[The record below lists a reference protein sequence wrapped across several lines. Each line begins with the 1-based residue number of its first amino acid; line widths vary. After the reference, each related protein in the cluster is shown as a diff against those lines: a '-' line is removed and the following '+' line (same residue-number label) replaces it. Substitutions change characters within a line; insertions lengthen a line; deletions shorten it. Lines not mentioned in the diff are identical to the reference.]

1 MKEQYVSYALDD
13 SDRFLTLGGLISGQ
27 KVEFLVDSG
36 ASHNFVSAKLLARLG
51 LVSHAGGSVRVRL
64 ADRSVVH
71 TNQFI
76 RVMVSFG
83 KVQAFLHF
91 TVLDVDCP
99 NILGMPFLKCTNPT
113 INWQTCQVTFTT
125 CGSTSGVSGGNTGV
139 ARSPNRFQCLEL
151 EPTGATTCNSNQT
164 EDITRNDLAAGLPR
178 HLCGNHAS
186 LPHSALVD
194 RGQGVQGQSSVVAKA
209 QQQQCVATKQSD
221 SLIRNFGQNQYA
233 AFVKAVGKPLSFD
246 QMLEALPFE
255 AVDDCVDCGGVEH
268 CARQLKQ
275 QVMDLRNLTN
285 LRCTACGVAHLCDAR
300 CVRKH
305 VCGGKTCGQ
314 RFARVEE
321 NLVSNPLS
329 RYYDLV
335 LRVRSSELES
345 IQHGAQYSG
354 EQAEFHKQHSSMYN
368 AAQNEPSGE
377 HFQQSLSSIQFK
389 QENDSSE

>member
-13 SDRFLTLGGLISGQ
+13 GARFLTLGGLISGQ

-36 ASHNFVSAKLLARLG
+36 ASHNFVSAKLLAQLG
-51 LVSHAGGSVRVRL
+51 LVSHSGGSVRVRL

-76 RVMVSFG
+76 RVMVNFG

-91 TVLDVDCP
+91 TVLDVACP
-99 NILGMPFLKCTNPT
+99 NILGMPFLKCTNPA
-113 INWQTCQVTFTT
+113 INWQTCQVTFPA
-125 CGSTSGVSGGNTGV
+125 CEGTSGGSVTHLT
-139 ARSPNRFQCLEL
+139 NRFQCLEL
-151 EPTGATTCNSNQT
+151 EPTGVAEQP
-164 EDITRNDLAAGLPR
+164 A
-178 HLCGNHAS
+178 
-186 LPHSALVD
+186 
-194 RGQGVQGQSSVVAKA
+194 VVAEVNK
-209 QQQQCVATKQSD
+209 QQCVVSKQSD

-233 AFVKAVGKPLSFD
+233 TFVKAVGKPLSFD

-268 CARQLKQ
+268 CARQLKH
-275 QVMDLRNLTN
+275 QVMELRNLTS

-305 VCGGKTCGQ
+305 VCGGKRYGQ
-314 RFARVEE
+314 RFAHVEE